1 MPERVSLPPS
11 LTVDM
16 PPTSPELALI
26 GAFVRAHLATMP
38 KRKRAIFMRE
48 VFAVFESYDEGNVV
62 RIRGRE
68 HDEAV
73 AKSRRGAVAW
83 TRGMMSAVLFDAMN
97 CPPKR

>member
-1 MPERVSLPPS
+1 MPERTGLPPS
-11 LTVDM
+11 LMADM

-38 KRKRAIFMRE
+38 RKKRALFMRE
-48 VFAVFESYDEGNVV
+48 VFSVFDSYDTGNVV

-73 AKSRRGAVAW
+73 AQSRRGAVAW
-83 TRGMMSAVLFDAMN
+83 TRGMMSAFLLDSLDA
-97 CPPKR
+97 PPG